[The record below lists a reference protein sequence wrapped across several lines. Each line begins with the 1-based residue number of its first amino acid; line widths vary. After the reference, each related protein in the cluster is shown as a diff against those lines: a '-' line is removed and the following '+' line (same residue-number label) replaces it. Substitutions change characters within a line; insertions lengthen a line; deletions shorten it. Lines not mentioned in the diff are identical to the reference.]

1 MKKYISLIIG
11 LIISL
16 SSFSQSPEKIS
27 YQAVIRNASGDL
39 IKNSSIGFKI
49 SILQSS
55 ASGSPVY
62 VETQTPVT
70 NENGLITLEIGGG
83 AAITGLFSSISW
95 GDGPFYLKTEAD
107 PNGGTNYTVTGTTQ
121 ILSVPYALYSKTTS
135 NIFSS
140 DLLVNSLTV
149 GRGNGSIATN
159 AAFGNHALYVNT
171 TGYSNVAIGSYALY
185 KDKIGHNSVAI
196 GDSALYNNQTS
207 WIPYFH
213 NYSIHGLYNTAVG
226 SKSMFLNS
234 TGQSNTA
241 TGYQALYSNTTG
253 DWNTAT
259 GAQALYSNS
268 TGFGNVATGYQALY
282 SSSLGYRNTAIG
294 HQALYTNKEGN
305 DNIAIGFMSLFL
317 NTSGNGNSAIG
328 ESSLYSNTTGLSNI
342 AIGTM
347 TLYKNTTGYENT
359 SIGNNTLFENTSGW
373 GNIAIGGLPKNTIG
387 VRNISI
393 GLGSLQTNVT
403 GNENIA
409 IGTAADVISENL
421 NNAIAIGS
429 GAVVNASNKIRL
441 GNTDVTVIE
450 GQVAFTSASDR
461 RLKKNIKDLNTGLD
475 LITKL
480 RPVEFQMNNGDNRIN
495 YGFVAQDIEK
505 LIGPDNSILTIGGD
519 ADRTLGLRYTDFI
532 APMVK
537 AIQEQQETIKEQQK
551 EIDELKLLVKSL
563 IKN

>member
-1 MKKYISLIIG
+1 
-11 LIISL
+11 
-16 SSFSQSPEKIS
+16 
-27 YQAVIRNASGDL
+27 
-39 IKNSSIGFKI
+39 
-49 SILQSS
+49 
-55 ASGSPVY
+55 
-62 VETQTPVT
+62 
-70 NENGLITLEIGGG
+70 
-83 AAITGLFSSISW
+83 
-95 GDGPFYLKTEAD
+95 
-107 PNGGTNYTVTGTTQ
+107 
-121 ILSVPYALYSKTTS
+121 
-135 NIFSS
+135 
-140 DLLVNSLTV
+140 
-149 GRGNGSIATN
+149 
-159 AAFGNHALYVNT
+159 
-171 TGYSNVAIGSYALY
+171 
-185 KDKIGHNSVAI
+185 
-196 GDSALYNNQTS
+196 
-207 WIPYFH
+207 
-213 NYSIHGLYNTAVG
+213 
-226 SKSMFLNS
+226 
-234 TGQSNTA
+234 
-241 TGYQALYSNTTG
+241 
-253 DWNTAT
+253 
-259 GAQALYSNS
+259 
-268 TGFGNVATGYQALY
+268 
-282 SSSLGYRNTAIG
+282 
-294 HQALYTNKEGN
+294 
-305 DNIAIGFMSLFL
+305 
-317 NTSGNGNSAIG
+317 
-328 ESSLYSNTTGLSNI
+328 
-342 AIGTM
+342 M